1 MTSLPSHG
9 RISCTRCFSS
19 GATWGATYIEQNG
32 WILEN
37 NPLSWGSD
45 NPRYLVLGFSK
56 GTRQCD
62 LLQSAQHDQIPFAG
76 FRHNVTAIV
85 RKLGLLGPNEQ
96 IEDRIQDKEQD
107 FGFGSLIRCS
117 VAHLDPVTNK
127 PLKSGDIIGRLS
139 KRTAGNDWVYNCM
152 HNFLSRLPPRLEVV
166 VLLSNDDSY
175 IEACFSRLRNLHPG
189 LRRIN
194 SVAYSDGQVTWIH
207 TVHGSPLAQS
217 HINAWLA
224 GNRTIQGEKQ
234 RSAIAALSQIGFE
247 PARASKPTPVQ
258 SKQRERQ
265 LDPKFVG
272 ILTSL
277 DSENVSAPTG
287 EHELHATVQRGRV
300 KGSVLVPH
308 RHADGCFVVSMT
320 RFESDY
326 IRLRSIQ
333 EVVEHLRRG
342 YSLRMSALHGPTKS
356 PSLISPSSI
365 VGWRKGVV

>member
-19 GATWGATYIEQNG
+19 SATWGATSIEQNG

-56 GTRQCD
+56 GTRQCN
-62 LLQSAQHDQIPFAG
+62 LLHSAQHDQIPFAG

-85 RKLGLLGPNEQ
+85 RKLGLLGPHER
-96 IEDRIQDKEQD
+96 IEDRIHDKEED

-117 VAHLDPVTNK
+117 VAHLDPVTSK

-139 KRTAGNDWVYNCM
+139 KRAAGEDWAYNCM
-152 HNFLSRLPPRLEVV
+152 HNFLSQLPARLKVV

-175 IEACFSRLRNLHPG
+175 IEACFSRLRQLYPG
-189 LRRIN
+189 MRRIN
-194 SVAYSDGQVTWIH
+194 SVAYSDGQVTWVH

-224 GNRTIQGEKQ
+224 GDRTNQGEKQ
-234 RSAIAALSQIGFE
+234 RSAIAALRHISSE
-247 PARASKPTPVQ
+247 PAPASKPTSLQ
-258 SKQRERQ
+258 SKQQERP
-265 LDPKFVG
+265 LDQKFVG
-272 ILTSL
+272 TQTNADPEDALAS
-277 DSENVSAPTG
+277 TG
-287 EHELHATVQRGRV
+287 EHELHARVQRGRA
-300 KGSVLVPH
+300 KGSILVPH
-308 RHADGCFVVSMT
+308 RHSDGCFVVSMT
-320 RFESDY
+320 RFERDY

-342 YSLRMSALHGPTKS
+342 YSLRMIAHHGPTKS
-356 PSLISPSSI
+356 PSLISSSSI
-365 VGWRKGVV
+365 VGWR